1 MDPLT
6 QGLIGASLPQ
16 ALARNRRA
24 LFWAGCFGFV
34 AGLVPDLDVLI
45 RSSDDPLLYLEYHRH
60 FTHAL
65 LLIPLGGLI
74 CAVPFHLLFGRR
86 SGLPFKATWLL
97 CTLGYG
103 THGLLDAFTSYGT
116 LLWWPFSSERVA
128 LSAVSVVDPL
138 FTLPVLVLVILAMV
152 RRQRWFA
159 ITALLWAGLYLG
171 AGVLQREAALEM
183 GAALAEARGHT
194 PVRLDAK
201 PGFANILIW
210 KTIYE
215 ADGRFHV
222 DAVRPTLAPRI
233 FTGESVQKLNVA
245 RDFPD
250 LDPGSQQRRDID
262 RFDIFSDGFLAQDPV
277 MPERIIDMRYSMI
290 PNEIEGLWS
299 IGISDT
305 ADPDEHATYHTHRGD
320 TAEGL
325 DRLWSM
331 ITAPA
336 VD

>member
-16 ALARNRRA
+16 ALAGHRQS

-34 AGLVPDLDVLI
+34 AGLLPDIDVLI
-45 RSSDDPLLYLEYHRH
+45 QSSDDPLLFLEYHRH
-60 FTHAL
+60 FTHSL
-65 LLIPLGGLI
+65 VFIPVGGLI
-74 CAVPFHLLFGRR
+74 CAVIFYLLFGRR
-86 SGLPFKATWLL
+86 SGAPFKATWLF
-97 CTLGYG
+97 CTFGYG

-128 LSAVSVVDPL
+128 LSAVSVIDPL
-138 FTLPVLVLVILAMV
+138 VTLPVLVLVILATL

-159 ITALLWAGLYLG
+159 ICALLWASLYLG
-171 AGVLQREAALEM
+171 AGMLQRNAAIEM
-183 GAALAEARGHT
+183 GEALAESRGHT

-201 PGFANILIW
+201 PSFANILVW

-215 ADGRFHV
+215 ANSRFFV
-222 DAVRPTLAPRI
+222 DAVRPTFVPRV
-233 FTGESVQKLNVA
+233 FTGESVQKLDVG

-250 LDPGSQQRRDID
+250 LDVSSQQWRDIE
-262 RFDIFSDGFLAQDPV
+262 RFSIFSDGFLAQDPR
-277 MPERIIDMRYSMI
+277 MPNRIIDMRYSML
-290 PNEIEGLWS
+290 PNEIAGLWS
-299 IGISDT
+299 IGISGTLGPDT
-305 ADPDEHATYHTHRGD
+305 HVTFANHRED
-320 TAEGL
+320 TRESI

-336 VD
+336 ED